1 MILHCSFDLHFF
13 NSDAVYLFMCLV
25 ICVSS
30 LEKCLF
36 RSSVHFFFL
45 NWVVCFFGIELYKLY
60 MLLLL
65 LLSHFNHVRLCATP
79 WTAAHQAPL
88 PTEYWRQEYWS
99 GLPFPSPKLYMLE
112 INSLSVASFANIF
125 FHSVGCLFILFRFA
139 LLCKSL

>member
-1 MILHCSFDLHFF
+1 MPCIFLCVWS
-13 NSDAVYLFMCLV
+13 SVYLLWRNV
-25 ICVSS
+25 YLGLLSI
-30 LEKCLF
+30 
-36 RSSVHFFFL
+36 FFF

-65 LLSHFNHVRLCATP
+65 LLSCFSHVQLCATP

-88 PTEYWRQEYWS
+88 PMEYWRQEYWS

-125 FHSVGCLFILFRFA
+125 FHSVGCLFISFRFA